1 MAGNYAQ
8 PQQPDSI
15 NISQDRRTWAEVCPD
30 EYFSLEYVGTREFTL
45 HIVAVM
51 QEKIGD
57 KLKAVLRFSNDPR
70 GLVLNKTNRDTL
82 AKLFG
87 ESPAD
92 VIGKTIRVGMGF
104 VNRNPA
110 LCIKG
115 AGYATQQPAA
125 DTTVANGQ
133 ANTQVAN
140 PPPGDTSAT
149 APNVPPEMA
158 EMFRAWQ
165 QQQGAK

>member
-8 PQQPDSI
+8 PQTPDSI

-57 KLKAVLRFSNDPR
+57 KMKAVLRFSNDPR
-70 GLVLNKTNRDTL
+70 GLVLNKTNRDKL

-87 ESPAD
+87 DSPAD
-92 VIGKTIRVGMGF
+92 VIGKSIRIGMGF

-110 LCIKG
+110 LEIKG
-115 AGYATQQPAA
+115 AGYSGPQSPATTETAAA
-125 DTTVANGQ
+125 DNQ
-133 ANTQVAN
+133 
-140 PPPGDTSAT
+140 AT
-149 APNVPPEMA
+149 APTTTTPTAPVMSPEMQA
-158 EMFRAWQ
+158 AFAQFLQ